1 MTKFIFLFVLLP
13 FLTFAQ
19 INQKDAKG
27 RKQGAWQKNY
37 PNSSVLIYKGQF
49 KDDIPV
55 GEFTYFYSTGEVRAI
70 IEHIPNSKRSYGFY
84 YHKNKELMSEGP
96 FWEQKK
102 DSVWAN
108 YNPEGYVLGTEE
120 YKNDKLNGKRTLYYL
135 RSQQESGKMDVL
147 SISNYKD
154 SVLHGE
160 FKEFFSNGK
169 LKKSGFYSKGLKTG
183 EWQEF
188 DMNGILVGKV
198 RYKDGLPHGWAYAYN
213 SKGIKI
219 SDTLYQNGVSLR
231 GKELEEFL
239 LKCEKQGIDP
249 NQ

>member
-1 MTKFIFLFVLLP
+1 MNKFLFLFIFLP
-13 FLTFAQ
+13 FLSFAQ
-19 INQKDAKG
+19 VNQKDAKG

-37 PNSSVLIYKGQF
+37 PNSNVLIYKGQF
-49 KDDIPV
+49 KDDVPV
-55 GEFTYFYSTGEVRAI
+55 GEFTYFYPTGEVRAI
-70 IEHIPNSKRSYGFY
+70 IEHVQNSKRSYGYY

-96 FWEQKK
+96 FWDQKK

-108 YNPEGYVLGTEE
+108 YNPEGYVIGTEE
-120 YKNDKLNGKRTLYYL
+120 YKEDKLNGKRVLYFL
-135 RSQQESGKMDVL
+135 RSQQESGKMDIL
-147 SISNYKD
+147 SIAFYKD

-160 FKEFFSNGK
+160 FNEFFSNGK
-169 LKKSGFYSKGLKTG
+169 LKKSGVYAKGLKTG
-183 EWQEF
+183 EWREF
-188 DMNGILVGKV
+188 DMNGNLTGKV

-213 SKGIKI
+213 AKGQK
-219 SDTLYQNGVSLR
+219 TNETMYQYGIALR